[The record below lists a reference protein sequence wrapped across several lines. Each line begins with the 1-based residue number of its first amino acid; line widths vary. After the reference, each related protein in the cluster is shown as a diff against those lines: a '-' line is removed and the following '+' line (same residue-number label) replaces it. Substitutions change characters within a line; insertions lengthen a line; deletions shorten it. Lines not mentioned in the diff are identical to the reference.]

1 MLGKLRASWAGGA
14 MERELEMFSEIA
26 WTGENRCLCQKKA
39 VKILRKY

>member
-26 WTGENRCLCQKKA
+26 WTRENRCLCQKKA
-39 VKILRKY
+39 VEILKKY